1 MRYGLFLMPL
11 HPPER
16 PVADA
21 YEYDLRTLQAA
32 DALGFDEAWI
42 GEHFTSVWE
51 NIPAPDLFIAR
62 ALGVTQRIRLG
73 TGVVLLPFHH
83 PVHVALRLACL
94 DHLARGRLM
103 VGIGSG
109 GIPADREFFGLTFTP
124 EQNRTYTREC
134 LEIILKIW
142 AGEPFTYEG
151 ELLQVRAPAVRPETA
166 TGVLLRPYQ
175 QPHPPIAVAGVNRT
189 SEGLALAG
197 ERGWIPL
204 STNFLPGPALREHW
218 AAYAGGAARGGHTP
232 QRSAWRIARDIYVAE
247 TSAQA
252 RREARDGAMA
262 RAYDAYMLRLV
273 GSGPRGL
280 GIFKPAPDAMP
291 DEAVTVD
298 YLLEHVWIVGSPAEC
313 VARLRALSE
322 EVGGFGTVLMIG
334 HDWMPHE
341 DRWFRSLELFA
352 TRVMPELAEL

>member
-16 PVADA
+16 AVADA
-21 YEYDLRTLQAA
+21 YDYDLRTLEAA
-32 DALGFDEAWI
+32 DRLGYDEAWI

-62 ALGVTQRIRLG
+62 ALGATQRIRLG

-83 PVHVALRLACL
+83 PAHVALRLACL

-103 VGIGSG
+103 VGFGSG
-109 GIPADREFFGLTFTP
+109 GIPADRELFGVNLTP
-124 EQNRTYTREC
+124 EQNRTYTWEC
-134 LEIILKIW
+134 LDIILKIW

-151 ELLQVRAPAVRPETA
+151 ELLRVQAPAVRAETA

-175 QPHPPIAVAGVNRT
+175 QPHPPIAVAGVNRS
-189 SEGLALAG
+189 SEGLGMAG

-204 STNFLPGPALREHW
+204 STNFLPAPALRDHW
-218 AAYAGGAARGGHTP
+218 ATYSSGAARSGRHAA
-232 QRSAWRIARDIYVAE
+232 RAAWRVARDIYVAE
-247 TSAQA
+247 TSEQA
-252 RREARDGAMA
+252 RREACDGAMA
-262 RAYDAYMLRLV
+262 RAYTEYMLRLV
-273 GSGPRGL
+273 AAGPRGL
-280 GIFKPAPDAMP
+280 GIFKPSPEAMP
-291 DEAVTVD
+291 DSAVTID

-313 VARLRALSE
+313 AARLRSLYE

-334 HDWMPHE
+334 HDWAPDE
-341 DRWFRSLELFA
+341 DKWFRSLELFA
-352 TRVMPELAEL
+352 TRVMPELAAL